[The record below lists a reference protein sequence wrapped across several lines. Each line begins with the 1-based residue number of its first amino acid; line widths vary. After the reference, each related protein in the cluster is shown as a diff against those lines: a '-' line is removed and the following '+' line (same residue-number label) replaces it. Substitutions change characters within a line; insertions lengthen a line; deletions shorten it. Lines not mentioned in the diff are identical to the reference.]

1 MWVDTY
7 NKNVKL
13 LNGSSVK
20 RLHDEMQRLEKEYPE
35 MFATI
40 NVLAL
45 ALAEK
50 IEKLG
55 QVETDDGISMISLI
69 PKHVVNFALQTQL
82 VLPTKDELCDKL
94 NKWATHVWYEKLRQG
109 KLEEPDHY
117 CG

>member
-1 MWVDTY
+1 
-7 NKNVKL
+7 
-13 LNGSSVK
+13 
-20 RLHDEMQRLEKEYPE
+20 
-35 MFATI
+35 
-40 NVLAL
+40 
-45 ALAEK
+45 
-50 IEKLG
+50 
-55 QVETDDGISMISLI
+55 MISLI